1 MVTDASPAAG
11 LWCSEA
17 HSLFDCLSLGTCW
30 PSSEGVGDASNP
42 GPGRVEGAT
51 RVVSSP
57 LTTSGIYIAAA

>member
-30 PSSEGVGDASNP
+30 PSSEGVGDVSNP

-51 RVVSSP
+51 RGVSSP
-57 LTTSGIYIAAA
+57 LTTSGTYIAAA

>member
-1 MVTDASPAAG
+1 MERYVSALG
-11 LWCSEA
+11 F
-17 HSLFDCLSLGTCW
+17 LFFSQNKSRGTCW

-51 RVVSSP
+51 RVVSSL